1 MFELHSLI
9 LFISAGLLLNLTPG
23 PDVLYIVARSTGQG
37 RQAGI
42 VSVLGISAG
51 CLVHI
56 VAAAAGL
63 SALMMALPAAYE
75 VMRYLGAA
83 YLIFLG
89 LRKLFTRRARVV
101 TSRVLPAQSL
111 RRIFWQGVLTNVLNP
126 KVALFFLAFLP
137 QFTSAAHGSLP
148 LQFLVLG
155 AIFEFNGSLVNLGY
169 ALVASRLG
177 DWLRARWGAAGLL
190 DRLTGAI
197 FVGLGLRLACLRRT

>member
-9 LFISAGLLLNLTPG
+9 LFIAAGLLLNITPG

-37 RQAGI
+37 RKAGI

-83 YLIFLG
+83 YLVFLG

-101 TSRVLPAQSL
+101 ASGVLPAQSL

-155 AIFEFNGSLVNLGY
+155 AIFELNGSLVNLGY

-177 DWLRARWGAAGLL
+177 DWLRSRWGAAGLL
-190 DRLTGAI
+190 DRLTGTI